1 MWDVVF
7 LAGEKYRGLWFP
19 NITPPAY
26 LTGEFPADRGF
37 DPAGLA
43 ADPKVYERMRIAEVF
58 NGRLAMLAIVG
69 CVYPELLGNG
79 VWFEVWGQAA
89 A

>member
-1 MWDVVF
+1 M
-7 LAGEKYRGLWFP
+7 WFP

-43 ADPKVYERMRIAEVF
+43 ADPKVYERMRVAEVF

-79 VWFEVWGQAA
+79 VWFEVWGQATA
-89 A
+89 